1 MADNDSKMTRIK
13 NRVLTLW
20 EYCSAGVWNDTRN
33 TWKVNTIKT
42 INLSV
47 RSFLDRDL
55 QSQACA
61 LTYRTLLAIVPAL
74 ALLFAIGRGFGF
86 QNMIESQI
94 ESYLPSQR
102 VALQAAFGFV
112 DSYLAQASEGLF
124 VGVGIVFL
132 LWTLISLLSSVED
145 SFNSIWQVP
154 NGRSFWRKITDYL
167 AIFIVLPVLMICS
180 SGLTLLMSTSL
191 STFLPG
197 DFAEPATALILDIV
211 SILLTWAFF
220 AGSYIL
226 IPNTKVKPLNALI
239 AGIMVGTG
247 FQVLQWLF
255 VSGQLYVAK
264 YNAIYGSFSFLPLM
278 LLWLQLT
285 WLITLIGGVLC
296 YASQNI
302 GEFNFGDNIK
312 NISYDYRRQV
322 VIVVMAIIAR
332 RFSQS
337 KPSLTIDEL
346 SSRYDLPV
354 NLVTMIVLR
363 LRDIGLVNFV
373 ETPDHDISK
382 HPVQPSIDVS
392 TLSVGEVIRRLQESG
407 DKDFIPHFQ
416 SNYAAIIEVSRKIT
430 GAMVR
435 EADNIPITS
444 LHIASNDQK

>member
-1 MADNDSKMTRIK
+1 M
-13 NRVLTLW
+13 
-20 EYCSAGVWNDTRN
+20 
-33 TWKVNTIKT
+33 
-42 INLSV
+42 

-86 QNMIESQI
+86 QNIMESQI

-102 VALQAAFGFV
+102 MALHAAFGFV
-112 DSYLAQASEGLF
+112 DSYLEQASEGIF

-145 SFNSIWQVP
+145 SFNNIWQVP
-154 NGRSFWRKITDYL
+154 NGRSFWRKMTDYL

-191 STFLPG
+191 KNLLPTA
-197 DFAEPATALILDIV
+197 FAEPATTIIIDGASLV
-211 SILLTWAFF
+211 LTWLFF

-239 AGIMVGTG
+239 AGVVVGTS

-255 VSGQLYVAK
+255 VSGQLYVSK

-278 LLWLQLT
+278 LIWLQLT

-312 NISYDYRRQV
+312 NISYEYRRQV
-322 VIVVMAIIAR
+322 MIVIMAIIAK

-337 KPSLTIDEL
+337 KSPLTIDEIAIE
-346 SSRYDLPV
+346 YKIPV
-354 NLVTMIVLR
+354 NLVTIAVLR
-363 LRDIGLVNFV
+363 LRDVGLINFI
-373 ETPDHDISK
+373 ETPDSDLTK
-382 HPVQPSIDVS
+382 HPVQPSCDVS
-392 TLSVGEVIRRLQESG
+392 QLSVGQVIRHLQETG
-407 DKDFIPHFQ
+407 DKDFIPQFDT
-416 SNYAAIIEVSRKIT
+416 NYSEIIKVTKRVTTAMIKEV
-430 GAMVR
+430 
-435 EADNIPITS
+435 DNIPLITLDIS
-444 LHIASNDQK
+444 PNEIDEQSIINQQN

>member
-1 MADNDSKMTRIK
+1 MTH
-13 NRVLTLW
+13 W
-20 EYCSAGVWNDTRN
+20 EYYSKGIWRDTRN
-33 TWKVNTIKT
+33 TWRVNAIKT

-47 RSFLDRDL
+47 CSFLDRDL

-86 QNMIESQI
+86 QNIMESQI

-102 VALQAAFGFV
+102 MALHAAFGFV
-112 DSYLAQASEGLF
+112 DSYLEQASEGIF

-145 SFNSIWQVP
+145 SFNNIWQVP
-154 NGRSFWRKITDYL
+154 NGRSFWRKMTDYL

-191 STFLPG
+191 KNLLPTA
-197 DFAEPATALILDIV
+197 FAEPATTIIIDGASLV
-211 SILLTWAFF
+211 LTWLFF

-239 AGIMVGTG
+239 AGVVVGTS

-255 VSGQLYVAK
+255 VSGQLYVSK

-278 LLWLQLT
+278 LIWLQLT

-312 NISYDYRRQV
+312 NISYEYRRQV
-322 VIVVMAIIAR
+322 MIVIMAIIAK

-337 KPSLTIDEL
+337 KSPLTIDEIAIE
-346 SSRYDLPV
+346 YKIPV
-354 NLVTMIVLR
+354 NLVTIAVLR
-363 LRDIGLVNFV
+363 LRDVGLINFI
-373 ETPDHDISK
+373 ETPDSDLTK
-382 HPVQPSIDVS
+382 HPVQPSCDVS
-392 TLSVGEVIRRLQESG
+392 QLSVGQVIRHLQETG
-407 DKDFIPHFQ
+407 DKDFIPQFDT
-416 SNYAAIIEVSRKIT
+416 NYSEIIEVTKRVT
-430 GAMVR
+430 TAMIKEV
-435 EADNIPITS
+435 DNIPLITLDIS
-444 LHIASNDQK
+444 PNEIDEQSIINQQN